1 MCSCVLFVLLL
12 FLEFSSKIVFVV
24 VVLYFLHP
32 SHFTLLSL
40 VARFLLERAVVGI
53 LRLAI
58 RLMSRETLASQV
70 SVRGCDSEMWL
81 RVWMRD

>member
-1 MCSCVLFVLLL
+1 MQ
-12 FLEFSSKIVFVV
+12 E
-24 VVLYFLHP
+24 
-32 SHFTLLSL
+32 LSL

-70 SVRGCDSEMWL
+70 SDRGCESELWL
-81 RVWMRD
+81 REWMRD

>member
-12 FLEFSSKIVFVV
+12 FLDFIIGIVFVV
-24 VVLYFLHP
+24 IVLYFLQP
-32 SHFTLLSL
+32 SHFTVLSL

-70 SVRGCDSEMWL
+70 SDRGCD
-81 RVWMRD
+81 